1 MPSALPDADP
11 REQIFRLEREI
22 ERLGESAEWCRKI
35 ALAARTS
42 IGAGGVLLAAI
53 LFGPIE
59 ATGLSLMVAAIL
71 TLGGIVLAGSNG
83 TTAQQTAESIAKA
96 EALRAELIGGIA
108 LQLVPDEGRRMLH

>member
-1 MPSALPDADP
+1 MPDALPEADP

-22 ERLGESAEWCRKI
+22 ERLIESVEWCRKI
-35 ALAARTS
+35 AFAARAA
-42 IGAGGVLLAAI
+42 IGAGVVLLAAI

-83 TTAQQTAESIAKA
+83 TTAQQTAEKLARA
-96 EALRAELIGGIA
+96 EQQRAELIGAIE
-108 LQLVPDEGRRMLH
+108 LTLVPEPSRLLH